1 MKHLQVTGLLLAVI
15 MLTMGGTLAM
25 VKGDD
30 LLAIISMI
38 CVSVFAGRLAGLA
51 WRGL

>member
-1 MKHLQVTGLLLAVI
+1 MKHLQVIGLLLAVI
-15 MLTMGGTLAM
+15 MQTMGGTLAM
-25 VKGDD
+25 VKGDVP
-30 LLAIISMI
+30 LVILAII